1 MWGGLVDYSHYTGDS
16 SYDATVGQAIVS
28 QASPTV
34 DFMMPNQ
41 HFDLG
46 NDDQVFWA
54 LTAMSAAEYDFAVP
68 SGSPSDIYYQ
78 LSMNTF
84 NDMTGRWNLTQ
95 CDGGL
100 KWQIFPSNNGY
111 DYKSSIA
118 NGGFFQL
125 AARLARYTGNVT
137 YAEWADQTYNWME
150 SIGFVGPNYAVF
162 DGAGDLQNC
171 SAVDHDQWSYNA
183 ATMIHGSAVMYN
195 ITQADKWYN
204 RTLGLV
210 ASANATFFSPYANAT
225 DVMFEQNCERTNG
238 CDTDQFSFKA
248 YLSRWMAKSTLM
260 LADLGS
266 TIQPLLQASAQ
277 AAAASCAGGASG
289 RMCGT
294 KWYVGG
300 WDGSQGVGQ
309 QMSALETIQSLL
321 VGTVSVAGMLPS
333 TTTSR

>member
-28 QASPTV
+28 QASDTV

-54 LTAMSAAEYDFAVP
+54 LTSMSAAEYQFAVP

-78 LSMNTF
+78 LSKNVF
-84 NDMTGRWNLTQ
+84 NDLASRWNTTQ
-95 CDGGL
+95 CGGGL
-100 KWQIFPSNNGY
+100 KWQFYPENNGF

-137 YAEWADQTYNWME
+137 YAEWADKTYDWM
-150 SIGFVGPNYAVF
+150 STIGFIDANSYAIY
-162 DGAGDLQNC
+162 DGAGDLENC
-171 SAVDHDQWSYNA
+171 SAVNHDQWSYNV
-183 ATMIHGSAVMYN
+183 ATMIHGAAVMYN
-195 ITQADKWYN
+195 TTSAEKWLN
-204 RTLGLV
+204 RTVGLV
-210 ASANATFFSPYANAT
+210 AAANATFLSPYTNAT
-225 DVMFEQNCERTNG
+225 NVMYEHNCEESNN
-238 CDTDQFSFKA
+238 CNTDQFSFKA

-260 LADLGS
+260 VSDIKS
-266 TIQPLLQASAQ
+266 TVQPMLETSAQ
-277 AAAASCAGGASG
+277 AAAKSCAGGSSG
-289 RMCGT
+289 RFCGT
-294 KWYVGG
+294 KWYTGG

-309 QMSALETIQSLL
+309 QMSALETLQSLL
-321 VGTVSVAGMLPS
+321 VGSVPVAGKLS
-333 TTTSR
+333 S